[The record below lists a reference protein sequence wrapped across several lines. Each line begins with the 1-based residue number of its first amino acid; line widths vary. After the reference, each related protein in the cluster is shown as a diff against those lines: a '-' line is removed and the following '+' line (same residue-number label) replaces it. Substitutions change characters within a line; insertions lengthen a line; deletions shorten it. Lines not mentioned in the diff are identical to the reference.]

1 MGRFLTARIPHDHEQ
16 CRPVAKSPEAWPSG
30 AAGHRAT
37 RHAAPR
43 PPVGLGV
50 TRLLR
55 IWKLWCAMQD
65 DLPQFGDDAE

>member
-1 MGRFLTARIPHDHEQ
+1 
-16 CRPVAKSPEAWPSG
+16 
-30 AAGHRAT
+30 
-37 RHAAPR
+37 
-43 PPVGLGV
+43 V